1 MPYVIRNTIVLAVL
15 LLIVLFVS
23 IIGNA
28 NSVRKFEEAKK
39 SYNEKVKMLETLKR
53 TDPDIKDEAR
63 IIKELENMQKKALES
78 NKVILKDDNP
88 TLSYQYLIGICDN
101 FCPDVNFNFRT
112 AGSGQME
119 DISFNT
125 YNISGDANIE
135 SLHFFIYQ
143 IEYQPPLYTVESIK
157 LSEQSV
163 AMADTVNF
171 MLVLRAYFNDNGT
184 KLKDIPMRSF
194 RFTNLTYNPF
204 YSRIHE
210 PILNMEEEK
219 YLNVYTA
226 SMIGLTPNRV
236 FLRDENG
243 KINTLTPG
251 YKVAYGYLDHINWNK
266 QAAVFKIN
274 RIGISEKKIIYI
286 EGDTQ

>member
-1 MPYVIRNTIVLAVL
+1 MPYVIRNTVVLAVL
-15 LLIVLFVS
+15 LLIILFVS
-23 IIGNA
+23 IISNTSSA
-28 NSVRKFEEAKK
+28 RKFEDIKK
-39 SYNEKVKMLETLKR
+39 SYNEKVEMLERLKR
-53 TDPDIKDEAR
+53 TNPDIKDEAR

-78 NKVILKDDNP
+78 KKVILKEDNP

-101 FCPDVNFNFRT
+101 FCPDVNFNFQT

-119 DISFNT
+119 GISFNT

-143 IEYQPPLYTVESIK
+143 IEYQPPLYIIESIK

-163 AMADTVNF
+163 AMADTVDF

-184 KLKDIPMRSF
+184 ELKDIPMRSS

-226 SMIGLTPNRV
+226 SMIGLTPNKI

-243 KINTLTPG
+243 KINILYPG
-251 YKVAYGYLDHINWNK
+251 DKVAYGYLNYINWYK
-266 QAAVFKIN
+266 QYAVFKIN
-274 RIGISEKKIIYI
+274 RIGITENEIIKMN
-286 EGDTQ
+286 E